1 MNTRTTTGLVTTGWS
16 VIFSLFTAF
25 AAYASTSPNCSD
37 VLAGN
42 TTAVSQKMMVLLGE
56 DITKSNRITTVIP
69 AQNNPF
75 VTEEL
80 VSVSNDVSP
89 NGRLPQKTLE
99 EIRKV
104 RSDLKKAAQEV
115 SRLQGTFEVA
125 FVSLIDGY
133 CQFSNHELTQH
144 AKIDFDH
151 LEGLTLYSIPALL
164 AMVDQSY
171 AMAEN
176 RLANEQNQLSN
187 IEKEKQRQKQQASA
201 AAAARYQ
208 DGNGV

>member
-104 RSDLKKAAQEV
+104 RSDLEK
-115 SRLQGTFEVA
+115 SRTGSKPITGHF
-125 FVSLIDGY
+125 
-133 CQFSNHELTQH
+133 
-144 AKIDFDH
+144 
-151 LEGLTLYSIPALL
+151 
-164 AMVDQSY
+164 
-171 AMAEN
+171 
-176 RLANEQNQLSN
+176 
-187 IEKEKQRQKQQASA
+187 
-201 AAAARYQ
+201 
-208 DGNGV
+208 

>member
-1 MNTRTTTGLVTTGWS
+1 
-16 VIFSLFTAF
+16 
-25 AAYASTSPNCSD
+25 
-37 VLAGN
+37 
-42 TTAVSQKMMVLLGE
+42 MMVLLGE

-104 RSDLKKAAQEV
+104 RSDLEKAAQEV

-125 FVSLIDGY
+125 FVSLIDATA
-133 CQFSNHELTQH
+133 SSRITNSLSMPKSTLTIW
-144 AKIDFDH
+144 K
-151 LEGLTLYSIPALL
+151 
-164 AMVDQSY
+164 V
-171 AMAEN
+171 
-176 RLANEQNQLSN
+176 
-187 IEKEKQRQKQQASA
+187 
-201 AAAARYQ
+201 
-208 DGNGV
+208 

>member
-56 DITKSNRITTVIP
+56 
-69 AQNNPF
+69 
-75 VTEEL
+75 
-80 VSVSNDVSP
+80 
-89 NGRLPQKTLE
+89 

-104 RSDLKKAAQEV
+104 RSDLEKAAQEV

-133 CQFSNHELTQH
+133 CQ
-144 AKIDFDH
+144 
-151 LEGLTLYSIPALL
+151 
-164 AMVDQSY
+164 
-171 AMAEN
+171 
-176 RLANEQNQLSN
+176 
-187 IEKEKQRQKQQASA
+187 
-201 AAAARYQ
+201 
-208 DGNGV
+208 